1 MYVAVLH
8 TQGVVTY
15 TLEKPYYKY
24 TRASLRL
31 VLRVT
36 LKIVAR
42 VSFTLKIFNC
52 RFEEKAMFSS
62 IFILSASTL
71 LLYCDSTVLRLR
83 TNHELSSKTSLMIED
98 RIFRVF
104 LYVGAKNST
113 ERTIL
118 RDTAEESITN
128 KGISDTHDYIHVYT

>member
-104 LYVGAKNST
+104 LYVGAKNSA